1 MTTELENTSR
11 ELQSVPVTH
20 NEPIEIAG
28 LITDEIYTFRILSIS
43 TSTEMVVSESVS
55 FCKLI

>member
-11 ELQSVPVTH
+11 ERQPVPVTH

-28 LITDEIYTFRILSIS
+28 LITDEIYTFRILSIC